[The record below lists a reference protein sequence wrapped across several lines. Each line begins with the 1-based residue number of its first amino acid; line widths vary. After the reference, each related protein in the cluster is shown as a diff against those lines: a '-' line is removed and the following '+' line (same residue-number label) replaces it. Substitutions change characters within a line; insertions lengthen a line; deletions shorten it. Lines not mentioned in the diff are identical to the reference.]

1 MDAKQLNIRQVQESE
16 LKIKTMLEDHD
27 QKVEMINKNLV
38 NTQAENAQ
46 YQN

>member
-1 MDAKQLNIRQVQESE
+1 MDAKQLNIKQVQESE
-16 LKIKTMLEDHD
+16 AKIKAMLEDHD
-27 QKVEMINKNLV
+27 QKVGAINKNLV